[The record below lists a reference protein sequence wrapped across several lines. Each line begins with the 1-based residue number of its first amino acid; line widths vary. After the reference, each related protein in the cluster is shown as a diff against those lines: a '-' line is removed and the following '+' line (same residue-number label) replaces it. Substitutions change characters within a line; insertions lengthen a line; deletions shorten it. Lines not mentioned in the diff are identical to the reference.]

1 MILITI
7 FLSII
12 FGFFIYRVY
21 DLAYNNK
28 EYYLNKSR
36 AITEVYVTGTSAPRG
51 RILDINGNVLVDNIG
66 VNTIYYHKPSNITL
80 KDELYIAEEL
90 AKLTNYEYAYNDKLL
105 KEFYKI
111 KYSTKVDA
119 LITSQEYK
127 LYNER
132 KLSSEELEELKLE
145 RITEK
150 MIAEL
155 SDLEKY
161 SSYFYFLMNEGY
173 SYDNKCLIK
182 EVSDEIYASIIE
194 QNLPGIFGEMEWS
207 RVYLYDETLK
217 TIFGSISSS
226 LPAEKKDLL
235 NEGYSLTDKVGIS
248 GLEEYYE
255 EYLKG
260 EKAVYK
266 VGANNQLE
274 LVKEAQRGQD
284 LILEIDINIQ
294 LKAEEIIKEEI
305 LKAKKTANTEF
316 YKESYA
322 LVSDPNTG
330 AIKAIAGLRLITNG
344 KDNEFQD
351 VSINVIKNAYTVGSA
366 VKGASMAVGYQNKII
381 DIGTKLTDGC
391 VKLANQPAK
400 CSYKK
405 LGTLNDVEALALSS
419 NYYQFI
425 IALGIMGYDY
435 TYNMKAES
443 TIDHFNTYRNTF
455 AEFGLGTK
463 TGIDLPNESTG
474 LKGTTIAPDLLMNL
488 AIGQYDLYTPVQ
500 LLQYINTI
508 ANNGSRLKLSLMNSI
523 KSGENQ
529 VLSREVEVLN
539 QVNLEE
545 KYLERIKEGFHSV
558 MKHGTGYW
566 YINQKVDAAGKTGT
580 SESYIDS
587 NYDGTLESYVLSN
600 TFLMYAPFD
609 NPKYSIVVISPN
621 TSNLDS
627 KSTYRSPVN
636 RLIARQLNDFLFSSW
651 IFNDIILLD
660 FIKGGAFH
668 G

>member
-636 RLIARQLNDFLFSSW
+636 RLIARQLNDFLFSS
-651 IFNDIILLD
+651 
-660 FIKGGAFH
+660 
-668 G
+668 

>member
-1 MILITI
+1 MPKKMILITI

-636 RLIARQLNDFLFSSW
+636 RLIARQLNDFLFSS
-651 IFNDIILLD
+651 
-660 FIKGGAFH
+660 
-668 G
+668 